1 MHDSAEYGKHAAG
14 TFLKQTLLL
23 LEHWPAFDEFD
34 HSISLI
40 SLSILH
46 SNKYIFYACIAL
58 LLSMR
63 APITFAIINSIIINN
78 FFYFVLKI
86 YATFSSVIDQWIKK
100 NTFKSTRVLRV
111 MSIHTTTT
119 KTNRSRSRARDTH
132 TKEKRPKLVQFDMK
146 YINRIKP
153 NRMIWRTTV
162 DSPLC
167 CEFTSAEL
175 KHSQH
180 TECLQ

>member
-1 MHDSAEYGKHAAG
+1 MSGVEFVGFLVAAHTWIVDAWQIKHKTSNINGLYCCWQIIIIATLRVQQSKTNLLDIWLNARLCRVREACQAG

-78 FFYFVLKI
+78 SLYFVLKI
-86 YATFSSVIDQWIKK
+86 YAIFSSVIDQWIKKK

-119 KTNRSRSRARDTH
+119 KKS
-132 TKEKRPKLVQFDMK
+132 
-146 YINRIKP
+146 
-153 NRMIWRTTV
+153 
-162 DSPLC
+162 
-167 CEFTSAEL
+167 
-175 KHSQH
+175 
-180 TECLQ
+180 